1 MKIALAATV
10 LLVACAT
17 VPQND
22 AATSLAAAETAF
34 AAHSV
39 REDMRAAF
47 LAHFA
52 PDGVVVRNRWMT
64 AHEALDAQPA
74 PPIVLDWRPVHVETA
89 ASGDLGLSTG
99 PWRIT
104 RKGAS
109 APGTFGQF
117 VSVWARQGD
126 GPWQVVVDIG
136 ISHPGPTLWDA
147 TLDARS
153 TPGHGAARESEGTLA
168 QAEAAFARESAS
180 DGSGAARRH
189 WAAQDVRFYRE
200 GAAPRLGFAA
210 AAAAFDDARR
220 DWTVDRM
227 ATARSNDFG
236 YVRGT
241 VRDMPAGSV
250 AGYYLRVWRREAAG
264 WRIVADVFNAK
275 ARP

>member
-1 MKIALAATV
+1 MKIALAATA
-10 LLVACAT
+10 LLAACAT
-17 VPQND
+17 VPEKD
-22 AATSLAAAETAF
+22 PAASLAAAETAF

-39 REDMRAAF
+39 REDMRVAF

-52 PDGVVVRNRWMT
+52 PDGVLVRNRWMT

-74 PPIVLDWRPVHVETA
+74 PPIVLDWRPVHVEAA

-104 RKGAS
+104 RKGES
-109 APGTFGQF
+109 APRTFGQF
-117 VSVWARQGD
+117 VSVWTRQGD
-126 GPWQVVVDIG
+126 GPWQVAIDIG
-136 ISHPGPTLWDA
+136 ISHPGPALWDA
-147 TLDARS
+147 GLQATT
-153 TPGHGAARESEGTLA
+153 TPGQSAGHDADPSLA
-168 QAEAAFARESAS
+168 QAEAAFARESAT
-180 DGSGAARRH
+180 DGSAAAWRH

-210 AAAAFDDARR
+210 AAAAFDDVRR

-241 VRDMPAGSV
+241 VRNVPAGSI

-264 WRIVADVFNAK
+264 WRIAADVFNAK
-275 ARP
+275 AQP